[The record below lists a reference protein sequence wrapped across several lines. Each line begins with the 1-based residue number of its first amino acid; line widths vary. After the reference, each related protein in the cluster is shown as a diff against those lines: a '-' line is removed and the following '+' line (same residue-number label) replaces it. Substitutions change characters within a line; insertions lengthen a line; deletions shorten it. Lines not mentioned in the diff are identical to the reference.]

1 MLAMNT
7 NVILVRDACSH
18 CVSCKSSDTIVHID
32 NVHLGTALGLGA
44 NYPDD
49 GILEL
54 DVGIRA
60 GQMSPVLWHT
70 ILFPLM
76 GFLAG
81 ATLGMILSEH
91 DLASVLLSGVGLVIG
106 IMATRPLNPDVV
118 CIEPVLDK
126 KHPEMN
132 PK

>member
-1 MLAMNT
+1 MNT
-7 NVILVRDACSH
+7 NVIPVRVACSH
-18 CVSCKSSDTIVHID
+18 CVSCKSSDTIVQID
-32 NVHLGTALGLGA
+32 NVHLGTALGLDV

-54 DVGIRA
+54 IVGIRT
-60 GQMSPVLWHT
+60 GQIFPVLWHT